1 MPVYALRLDRVN
13 VFLVKSQACRNSYPP
28 GNSPHGSQGL
38 QRSLDARAGLEH
50 AGRMDPA
57 RIVLHQFA
65 ASHYN
70 EKARWALDWKGIA
83 HRRVT
88 HFPGPHAVAMQRLSG
103 QRATPVLVLDGEV
116 IAGSAK
122 IVAALDARF
131 PERPLLP
138 EDPKL
143 AERAL
148 ALQRHFDAEVGPAV
162 RTAVFSVLIREPA
175 QLCRTFSQG
184 KPAWSSAL
192 YRAAFP
198 LTRPLIARA
207 NSAVDAATVERAFAI
222 SEAAL
227 DQVAREAA
235 VSGQLVGDAFSVADL
250 ACAALLA
257 PLVSPDHPDMAQP
270 RPRPASIEAF
280 LARFAS
286 HPGAAWVR
294 DQYRRHRPAPCAV
307 PA

>member
-1 MPVYALRLDRVN
+1 
-13 VFLVKSQACRNSYPP
+13 
-28 GNSPHGSQGL
+28 
-38 QRSLDARAGLEH
+38 
-50 AGRMDPA
+50 MDPA

-70 EKARWALDWKGIA
+70 EKVRWALDWKGIA

-88 HFPGPHAVAMQRLSG
+88 HFPGPHAFAMQRLSG
-103 QRATPVLVLDGEV
+103 QHATPVLVLDGEA

-122 IVAALDARF
+122 IVATLDARF
-131 PERPLLP
+131 PERRLLP
-138 EDPKL
+138 ADPKL
-143 AERAL
+143 ARRAL
-148 ALQRHFDAEVGPAV
+148 ALQSDFDTEVGPAV

-184 KPAWSSAL
+184 KPAGSSAL

-198 LTRPLIARA
+198 LTRPIIARA
-207 NSAVDAATVERAFAI
+207 NGVTDPANVERAFAT

-227 DQVAREAA
+227 DRVARE
-235 VSGQLVGDAFSVADL
+235 VEPSGQLVGDAFCIADL

-257 PLVSPDHPDMAQP
+257 PLVSPDHPDMSQP

-286 HPGAAWVR
+286 HPGVAWVR
-294 DQYRRHRPAPCAV
+294 EQYRKHRPAPCAL

>member
-1 MPVYALRLDRVN
+1 
-13 VFLVKSQACRNSYPP
+13 
-28 GNSPHGSQGL
+28 
-38 QRSLDARAGLEH
+38 
-50 AGRMDPA
+50 MDPA
-57 RIVLHQFA
+57 RVVLHQFVS
-65 ASHYN
+65 SHYN
-70 EKARWALDWKGIA
+70 EKARWALDWKGVP
-83 HRRVT
+83 HRRRT
-88 HFPGPHAVAMQRLSG
+88 YFPGPHALPIQRLSG

-122 IVAALDARF
+122 ILAALDQRF

-148 ALQRHFDAEVGPAV
+148 ALEAYFDAEVGPAV
-162 RTAVFSVLIREPA
+162 RTAVFSVLIHEPD
-175 QLCRTFSQG
+175 QLCRTFSKG
-184 KPAWSSAL
+184 KPAGSSAL

-198 LTRPLIARA
+198 LMKPLIARA
-207 NSAVDAATVERAFAI
+207 NGVVDPANVERAFAT

-227 DQVAREAA
+227 ERVAREAGP
-235 VSGQLVGDAFSVADL
+235 SGQLAGERFSLADL

-257 PLVSPDHPDMAQP
+257 PLVSPEHPDMCQP
-270 RPRPASIEAF
+270 RPRPARIEQF

-294 DQYRRHRPAPCAV
+294 EQYREHRPAPCAV
-307 PA
+307 GD

>member
-1 MPVYALRLDRVN
+1 M
-13 VFLVKSQACRNSYPP
+13 
-28 GNSPHGSQGL
+28 H
-38 QRSLDARAGLEH
+38 
-50 AGRMDPA
+50 PA
-57 RIVLHQFA
+57 RVVLHQFA

-70 EKARWALDWKGIA
+70 EKARWALDWKGVP
-83 HRRVT
+83 HQRRT
-88 HFPGPHAVAMQRLSG
+88 YFPGPHAFAMQRLSG
-103 QRATPVLVLDGEV
+103 QRTTPVLVLDGEV
-116 IAGSAK
+116 IAGSAR
-122 IVAALDARF
+122 ILAALEQHF

-148 ALQRHFDAEVGPAV
+148 ALEAHFDAEVGPAV
-162 RTAVFSVLIREPA
+162 RTAVFSVLIREPD

-198 LTRPLIARA
+198 LTGPLIGRA
-207 NSAVDAATVERAFAI
+207 NGTLDRAGVERAFAR

-227 DQVAREAA
+227 EQVARELGP
-235 VSGQLVGDAFSVADL
+235 SGQLAGDRFSLADL

-257 PLVSPDHPDMAQP
+257 PLVSPDHPDMSQP
-270 RPRPASIEAF
+270 RPRPAAIEAF

-294 DQYRRHRPAPCAV
+294 EQYRKHRPSPCA
-307 PA
+307 AAG

>member
-1 MPVYALRLDRVN
+1 M
-13 VFLVKSQACRNSYPP
+13 
-28 GNSPHGSQGL
+28 H
-38 QRSLDARAGLEH
+38 
-50 AGRMDPA
+50 PA
-57 RIVLHQFA
+57 RVVLHQFA

-70 EKARWALDWKGIA
+70 EKARWALDWKGIP
-83 HRRVT
+83 HQRRT
-88 HFPGPHAVAMQRLSG
+88 YFPGPHAFAMQRLSG
-103 QRATPVLVLDGEV
+103 QRTTPVLVLDGEV
-116 IAGSAK
+116 IAGSAR
-122 IVAALDARF
+122 ILAALEQRY

-148 ALQRHFDAEVGPAV
+148 ALEAHFDAEVGPAV
-162 RTAVFSVLIREPA
+162 RTAVFSVLIREPG

-198 LTRPLIARA
+198 LTKSLVARA
-207 NSAVDAATVERAFAI
+207 NGVDPANVERAFAK

-227 DQVAREAA
+227 EQVARELGP
-235 VSGQLVGDAFSVADL
+235 SGQLAGDRFSLADL

-257 PLVSPDHPDMAQP
+257 PLVSPDHPDMSAP
-270 RPRPASIEAF
+270 RPRPAALEAF

-294 DQYRRHRPAPCAV
+294 EQYRKHRPAPCAV
-307 PA
+307 AG